1 MTLLTSIYYLPTEI
15 VFIRL
20 NMNNIFWPSIHQVLN
35 IFFKFYFHSSPS
47 PHFPQILPKDEVELG
62 GGVGSCQIKCMVLMC
77 IIWRELCSCQGGH
90 GDTKYFMYYILQL
103 CVFCVCHRKYL
114 IHKFEFVYSTYT
126 DTHQGRSQRFKKGG
140 AIPKKC
146 YVASRHYSKSAYVAP

>member
-1 MTLLTSIYYLPTEI
+1 
-15 VFIRL
+15 
-20 NMNNIFWPSIHQVLN
+20 
-35 IFFKFYFHSSPS
+35 
-47 PHFPQILPKDEVELG
+47 
-62 GGVGSCQIKCMVLMC
+62 
-77 IIWRELCSCQGGH
+77 
-90 GDTKYFMYYILQL
+90 MYYILQL

-146 YVASRHYSKSAYVAP
+146 ICCFATLFKKCVCCLMTLLKKGVCCSRSEKFLKKGRKIHNFWATTKFFTYFWGSTKFLIQWWWFHVSKGGGDNCPISPVPPPQWAKIGYQGTLILKMILKLFF